1 MKSSRSSPHL
11 NSNRVRPKCWKAF
24 ITLPGK
30 VVSSMNGVVV
40 HAQQRLDFAAN
51 ADAVIIGS
59 DAKSRVFRHGEFGH
73 ADR

>member
-1 MKSSRSSPHL
+1 VDDYQIFAVIASVIDGIRGGAT
-11 NSNRVRPKCWKAF
+11 RAA
-24 ITLPGK
+24 GK

-40 HAQQRLDFAAN
+40 HAQRRLDFAAN

-59 DAKSRVFRHGEFGH
+59 DVKSRVFRHGEFGH